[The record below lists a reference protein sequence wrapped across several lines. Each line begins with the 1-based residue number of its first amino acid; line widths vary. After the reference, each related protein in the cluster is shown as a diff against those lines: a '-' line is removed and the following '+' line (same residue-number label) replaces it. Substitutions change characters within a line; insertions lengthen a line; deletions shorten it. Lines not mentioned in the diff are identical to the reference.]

1 MKVLSSNCNIIACST
16 GTTSNTAISVIR
28 ICGTE
33 ILEPL
38 NHLFSINLLEIKSR
52 YAYFCNFQNDQLHKI
67 DEIVVT
73 FFKGPNSY
81 NGEDTLEL
89 SVHGN
94 QINIRRIIGEVLK
107 IDGFEHA
114 KPGEFTLR
122 ALNNGKLSLNQVE
135 GLDLLL
141 NANNIFSLDQG
152 FSLLS
157 GKLKNSFLDLQKI
170 YLQHR
175 SSIEFGFDFLEDIG
189 EERFKAQLDES
200 FEELKKKIYKL
211 HSHVSN
217 QNYSLLKPEV
227 VLYGLPNAGKSTIF
241 NLLLNEDRAITSEI
255 AGTTR
260 DYIRED
266 IRIGENIFSLIDTAG
281 IRSSTDN
288 IENVGIEKAID
299 LVENSFFKILL
310 INPFEF
316 NESYFNSVRDVN
328 FDQIII
334 THSDRLGFEN
344 AFKSFLSRCPAEIAN
359 RIGPIEPKKAGPIEP
374 KKTGPIEPKKTGPIE
389 PKKAGP
395 IEPKKTGPI
404 EPKKTGPIEPKKTGP
419 IEPKKTGPIE
429 PIVVSLISDK
439 FEFTERVCKAVDR
452 KYTKLLSFDP
462 VLIQRHGDTIKI
474 IYNSFQQYEQIY
486 AVEDDMAVIAS
497 ELNILGHCISELL
510 GIVSVDDVLH
520 NIFDNFC
527 IGK

>member
-389 PKKAGP
+389 PKK
-395 IEPKKTGPI
+395 
-404 EPKKTGPIEPKKTGP
+404 
-419 IEPKKTGPIE
+419 TGPIE